1 MLDRLGRAVRYL
13 RLSVTG
19 ACDYRCAYCMP
30 FGLKAWE
37 GPSLSAAEFVQI
49 ARQAAALGVTKVRL
63 TGGEPLI
70 RSDILD
76 ICRGIAALD
85 GVEELYITTN
95 GARLS
100 EMAGELRR
108 AGVRGVNISLD
119 SLKPDRYREI
129 TGTGEL
135 SRALAGLDAA
145 LAAGFERVKINT
157 VLLGGVN
164 DDEIPDFV
172 ELTRNRPVEVRFIE
186 LMPIGPC
193 AAWPSERFLA
203 AQAVLDRCPGLE
215 AVDRS
220 GVAQRYR
227 MPGYVGLVGLIR
239 PITGCFC
246 AECDRIRVTSDG
258 MLKPCLHGRDEIS
271 LRGLKGDALR
281 EAIARGILLK
291 PRAHALDE
299 GASQSARPM
308 NAIGG

>member
-164 DDEIPDFV
+164 DDEISDFV

-203 AQAVLDRCPGLE
+203 AQAVLDRCPGLQ

-227 MPGYVGLVGLIR
+227 MPGYAGLVGLIR

-246 AECDRIRVTSDG
+246 AACDRIRVTSDG

-271 LRGLKGDALR
+271 LRGLEGDALR

>member
-164 DDEIPDFV
+164 DDEIPDFA

-193 AAWPSERFLA
+193 AAWPSECFLA

-215 AVDRS
+215 AADRS

-239 PITGCFC
+239 PITVCFC

>member
-1 MLDRLGRAVRYL
+1 MLDRLGRTVRYL

-30 FGLKAWE
+30 AGGKPWD
-37 GPSLSAAEFVQI
+37 GPSLSAAEFVEI

-63 TGGEPLI
+63 TGGEPLV

-76 ICRGIAALD
+76 ICRGIASLD
-85 GVEELYITTN
+85 GVETLCVTTN
-95 GARLS
+95 GARLK
-100 EMAGELRR
+100 ELAGELRS
-108 AGVRGVNISLD
+108 AGVNCVNVSLD
-119 SLKPDRYREI
+119 SLKPGRYREI

-135 SRALAGLDAA
+135 SRALGGLDAA
-145 LAAGFERVKINT
+145 LAAGFDKVKVNT

-164 DDEIPDFV
+164 EDEIADFV
-172 ELTRNRPVEVRFIE
+172 ELTRDQPVEVRFIE

-193 AAWPSERFLA
+193 AAWPRERFLS
-203 AQAVLDRCPGLE
+203 AQAVLDCCPELV

-227 MPGYVGLVGLIR
+227 KPGYAGMVGLIR
-239 PITGCFC
+239 PISGCFC

-258 MLKPCLHGRDEIS
+258 MLKPCLHGREEMP
-271 LRGLKGDALR
+271 LRGLYGDALR
-281 EAIARGILLK
+281 EAIARGILSK
-291 PRAHALDE
+291 PRAHALD
-299 GASQSARPM
+299 GGKSQSARPM

>member
-203 AQAVLDRCPGLE
+203 AQAVLDRCPGLQ

-227 MPGYVGLVGLIR
+227 MPGYAGLVGLIR

-246 AECDRIRVTSDG
+246 AACDRIRVTSDG

>member
-246 AECDRIRVTSDG
+246 AACDRIRVTSDG